1 MKPVRLW
8 RHAVCP
14 LALGWACTVGASPSI
29 LITNLPNYGSSGNL
43 AGVVLGA
50 EPATT
55 RVAVFIY
62 VPGAG
67 WWSKPTC
74 AQPLTPIQTN
84 GSWTA
89 DITTGGTDQLATRAA
104 ALLVGTNYD
113 EPCVQGLNFLPT
125 NVFAQALAKTVVSR
139 AAPGVRWVSFSG
151 YDWWVKSS
159 AGTVG
164 PGPNFFSDSTNNVWV
179 DAAGQLHV
187 RITNRSNAWQCA
199 ELVSARTFGYGS
211 YRFELNSRADKLD
224 PNVVLGLFTWSD
236 DPVYA
241 YREIDVE
248 CARFGNATDPNSAQF
263 VVQPY
268 YLAGHLARYPVSA
281 GFTNSMHWFTWEQD
295 RVSFHALRGGYSPSP
310 PLAAIITNWTY
321 TLTVPQSGD
330 ENVRINLWLF
340 NGSPPTDQQEAEIVL
355 KSFEFVP
362 PGTPPAAT
370 LTNANALPDGPF
382 HFLIA
387 TEPDWRYAVRS
398 STNLADWQDMA
409 TLLATNTVMQYSE
422 TGARTR
428 FFRTATLP

>member
-1 MKPVRLW
+1 MKPARLW
-8 RHAVCP
+8 SHVAC
-14 LALGWACTVGASPSI
+14 LLGLGWACSGGASPSI
-29 LITNLPNYGSSGNL
+29 LITNLPNYGSLSNL
-43 AGVVLGA
+43 SGVVWGA
-50 EPATT
+50 EPATA

-89 DITTGGTDQLATRAA
+89 DITTGGTDELATRVA

-125 NVFAQALAKTVVSR
+125 NVFARALAKTVVSR
-139 AAPGVRWVSFSG
+139 ARPGVRWVSFSG

-179 DAAGQLHV
+179 DPAGQLHV

-211 YRFELNSRADKLD
+211 YRFELNSRVDNLD

-236 DPVYA
+236 DPVFA
-241 YREIDVE
+241 YRELDVE
-248 CARFGNATDPNSAQF
+248 CSRFGNATDPNRAQF

-268 YLAGHLARYPVSA
+268 YLPGHLARYPVSA
-281 GFTNSMHWFTWEQD
+281 GLTNSTHWFTWEQD
-295 RVSFHALRGGYSPSP
+295 RVSFHAVRGSYSPSP
-310 PLAAIITNWTY
+310 PLVAIITNWTY
-321 TLTVPQSGD
+321 TLTVPETGD
-330 ENVRINLWLF
+330 ENVRINLWLV
-340 NGSPPTDQQEAEIVL
+340 NGSPPTDHQEIEIIL
-355 KSFEFVP
+355 KSFQFVP
-362 PGTPPAAT
+362 PGLRPAAT
-370 LTNANALPDGPF
+370 LTNASARPDGRF
-382 HFLIA
+382 QFLIS
-387 TEPDWRYAVRS
+387 TQPDWRYAVRA
-398 STNLADWQDMA
+398 STNLADWQDMV
-409 TLLATNTVMQYSE
+409 TLLATNTVMEYSE